1 MIGIYMITNKI
12 NQKIYIG
19 QSNDIERRWSEH
31 KRSKDNCII
40 HKAIRKYGADN
51 FELSVVKECTLSDLS
66 ELEIYYI
73 KYYNSIFPNGYNMT
87 MGGETNSAFGELNGN
102 AKLTSDIVYQ
112 IRELYTTDITRSE
125 AYRLCE
131 KYISINTFA
140 DVWNGK
146 TWRDIHYDVYTPE
159 NRLKHKRQKNR
170 NHISTLSKE
179 DVQFIRDCK
188 NKGLLKSDVKS
199 QYYPDLNI
207 NTFSDAWYGNTFKSI
222 QSDVPIQQCN
232 YSKQYKLISGCNN
245 YNATF
250 TEDEVVDILKKKM
263 RGFSKKDIR
272 KEYPSVNRHTFSDLW
287 EGRTYKY
294 IYEQICNDYS

>member
-1 MIGIYMITNKI
+1 MIKNKI
-12 NQKIYIG
+12 NQKVYIG

-31 KRSKDNCII
+31 KRSKDSCII

-51 FELSVVKECTLSDLS
+51 FEFSVIKECALSELS

-87 MGGETNSAFGELNGN
+87 TGGESNSAPGELNGN

-112 IRELYTTDITRSE
+112 IRELYTTDIAKSE
-125 AYRLCE
+125 AYKLCE
-131 KYISINTFA
+131 EYVSINTFA

-146 TWRDIHYDVYTPE
+146 TWRSIHYDVYTPE
-159 NRLKHKRQKNR
+159 NRLKHKKQKNI
-170 NHISTLSKE
+170 NHTSILSKE
-179 DVQFIRDCK
+179 DVQFIRDCR
-188 NKGLLKSDVKS
+188 NKGLLKSDVKA
-199 QYYPDLNI
+199 QYYPDINI

-222 QSDVPIQQCN
+222 QSNIPAQQCD
-232 YSKQYKLISGCNN
+232 YSKQYKSISGCNN
-245 YNATF
+245 YNAAF

-263 RGFSKKDIR
+263 NGFNKKDVR
-272 KEYPSVNRHTFSDLW
+272 KEYPLINRHTFSDLW
-287 EGRTYKY
+287 EGKTYKH